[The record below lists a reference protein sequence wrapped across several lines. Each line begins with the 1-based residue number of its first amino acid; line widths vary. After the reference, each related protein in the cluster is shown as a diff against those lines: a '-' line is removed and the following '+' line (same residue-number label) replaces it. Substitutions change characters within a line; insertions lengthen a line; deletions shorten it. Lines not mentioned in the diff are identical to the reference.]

1 MTRILLAFFLAL
13 GVASAPLA
21 CGGGS
26 GNNPQPSG
34 GLGY

>member
-1 MTRILLAFFLAL
+1 MMRFLLAAILSLAV
-13 GVASAPLA
+13 GTSAVA

-26 GNNPQPSG
+26 DQPKPSG

>member
-1 MTRILLAFFLAL
+1 MRILLAFLLAL
-13 GVASAPLA
+13 GVASAAVA

>member
-1 MTRILLAFFLAL
+1 MLRMLLALFIAL

-21 CGGGS
+21 CGGS

-34 GLGY
+34 LGY

>member
-1 MTRILLAFFLAL
+1 MMRILLALLLAL
-13 GVASAPLA
+13 GVASAPIA
-21 CGGGS
+21 CGGS

>member
-1 MTRILLAFFLAL
+1 MMRILLAFLLAL
-13 GVASAPLA
+13 GVASAGVA

>member
-1 MTRILLAFFLAL
+1 MTRILLALLLAL
-13 GVASAPLA
+13 SVASAPIA

>member
-1 MTRILLAFFLAL
+1 MIRILLVFFLAL
-13 GVASAPLA
+13 GVASGPIA

>member
-1 MTRILLAFFLAL
+1 MMRILLALLLAL
-13 GVASAPLA
+13 GVASAPIA